1 MTGQR
6 RSTSAL
12 LTLFLVGLA
21 LRPQIVGV
29 GPLLPRMQ
37 SALGI
42 SHGVAGLLST
52 IPVLCMGVFAP
63 LAPPLLRRYGSRA
76 AVGVAVVGIGVF
88 GVVRGELPGAGL
100 VLVATVPVG
109 VGIAVVGTLLPVVVR
124 EEYPSRPALGTSVYA
139 AGINVGATAA
149 SLVAV
154 PLAVAIGWRGALV
167 VYSVAT
173 LAFVVPWLGRPH
185 PPSHPVERAPLPL
198 RVPVAW
204 GLAATFALQ
213 SILFYGFNAWLADA
227 YVDRGWSQASAGGLV
242 AVMNALALGV
252 GVATGAVGDRLG
264 SRRTFL
270 VAAAAT
276 AVAAASLV
284 AANVP
289 SAWLWTIALGS
300 AMGVLFTT
308 VMTLPLDAA
317 RGRGEVAAMS
327 TLMLG
332 VGYAIAALAPVA
344 LGAVRDATGS
354 FTLPLAL
361 LAGDALVLLAVAAT
375 ISRHRLAAASRR
387 SVPV

>member
-6 RSTSAL
+6 RPTRAL

-29 GPLLPRMQ
+29 GPLLPRIQ

-76 AVGVAVVGIGVF
+76 AVGVSVVAIGAFGILRALVPDAAAVLAF
-88 GVVRGELPGAGL
+88 
-100 VLVATVPVG
+100 TVPVG
-109 VGIAVVGTLLPVVVR
+109 VGIAVVGTLLPVVVK
-124 EEYPSRPALGTSVYA
+124 EEHPLRPALGTGVYA
-139 AGINVGATAA
+139 AGINVGATA
-149 SLVAV
+149 SSFLAV
-154 PLAVAIGWRGALV
+154 PLAVVFGWRGALV
-167 VYSVAT
+167 AYSAAT

-185 PPSHPVERAPLPL
+185 PSAQPIERAPLPV
-198 RVPVAW
+198 RVPIAW
-204 GLAATFALQ
+204 GLAGTFALQ

-227 YVDRGWSQASAGGLV
+227 YVDRNWSDTSAGALI
-242 AVMNALALGV
+242 AVMNALSLAV
-252 GVATGAVGDRLG
+252 GVATGIFGDRVA
-264 SRRTFL
+264 SRRRFL
-270 VAAAAT
+270 VGGSAT
-276 AVAAASLV
+276 AVAAASLI

-289 SAWLWTIALGS
+289 TAWAWTVVLGAAL
-300 AMGVLFTT
+300 GVLFTT

-317 RGRGEVAAMS
+317 RGRGDVAAMS

-332 VGYAIAALAPVA
+332 AGYAIAALAPVG

-361 LAGDALVLLAVAAT
+361 LAVDAFVLLAVTAT
-375 ISRHRLAAASRR
+375 ISTRRLEAAHAR
-387 SVPV
+387 SIPV